1 MNENELMQADD
12 EVSLFDLWEKVQ
24 GGWRYVLA
32 GAGLGALVS
41 GLAVVMITPKYEA
54 ASTLQIG
61 MIAGKEIE
69 AATTTLE
76 RFKSSAFVLE
86 AATQAGVEKLV
97 ERISF
102 GDGAGGD
109 YIKAQLVKGTS
120 LVELKTIGDTP
131 ESSKKLNDVLVQQL
145 AQRHEVLG
153 APLKEKLKSD
163 IALTKEKLK
172 SLEIELAE
180 LSKISIVSTPK
191 DGQFSPVS
199 LLVSQKIQKQSEVF
213 GLRQQLTNLESMQL
227 APATQKTQA
236 IELPF
241 APVKPT
247 SPKKILLVTL
257 GLIGGLLI
265 GLVTVFVRDGW
276 GRSRQAKAKVH

>member
-1 MNENELMQADD
+1 
-12 EVSLFDLWEKVQ
+12 
-24 GGWRYVLA
+24 VLA